1 MNTHTEKT
9 PDNKSQSVA
18 NAVAQKKNNGKN
30 SVIVDN
36 RPKSVLQR
44 KIGDA
49 ISNKNS
55 AIVDNRSKSVLQ
67 RKIGDTTSNNNK
79 NVIQLASHPK
89 KASGTGMERKDPGHG
104 QVKSK
109 QHAAIRAKNDGK
121 REAKKA
127 EVIKRLQEKRAAAQ
141 AAKAGK

>member
-1 MNTHTEKT
+1 MQKQIEK
-9 PDNKSQSVA
+9 PKENKNQPVA
-18 NAVAQKKNNGKN
+18 NAVAQRKNNGTN

-49 ISNKNS
+49 
-55 AIVDNRSKSVLQ
+55 
-67 RKIGDTTSNNNK
+67 TSNNIK
-79 NVIQLASHPK
+79 NVVQLSSHPK
-89 KASGTGMERKDPGHG
+89 KASGTGMDRKDPGHG

-121 REAKKA
+121 REERMAA
-127 EVIKRLQEKRAAAQ
+127 MRKRLQEKRAAEA
-141 AAKAGK
+141 AAKGGK

>member
-1 MNTHTEKT
+1 MNTHADKT

-30 SVIVDN
+30 SVIADNRPKSVLQRKAEDTISNKNSVIVDN

-44 KIGDA
+44 KIGD
-49 ISNKNS
+49 
-55 AIVDNRSKSVLQ
+55 
-67 RKIGDTTSNNNK
+67 TTSNNK
-79 NVIQLASHPK
+79 ENVVQLSSHPK
-89 KASGTGMERKDPGHG
+89 KASGTGMDRKDPGHG

-121 REAKKA
+121 REERMAA
-127 EVIKRLQEKRAAAQ
+127 MRKRLQEKRAAEA
-141 AAKAGK
+141 AAKGGK

>member
-1 MNTHTEKT
+1 MNTHIDKT

-30 SVIVDN
+30 SVIADNRPKSVLQRKTEDAISNNTNSVIVDN

-49 ISNKNS
+49 
-55 AIVDNRSKSVLQ
+55 
-67 RKIGDTTSNNNK
+67 TSTNIK
-79 NVIQLASHPK
+79 NVVQLADHPK
-89 KASGTGMERKDPGHG
+89 KASGTGMDRKDPGHG

-121 REAKKA
+121 REAKRA
-127 EVIKRLQEKRAAAQ
+127 ELRKRLEEQRAA
-141 AAKAGK
+141 KGGK